1 MTSKTTAIID
11 TDPGIDDAIAI
22 LYALRHPDLDIA
34 AMTTVAGNIGLKVT
48 TTNALRIATLAG
60 VPTPV
65 HSGAAAPLG
74 RDPRPEIGIHG
85 NDGLGGV
92 TFPDPTTSPASSYAV
107 PYMVDA
113 LMSAPEKT
121 IDLFCLA
128 PLTNIATLMTMAPEA
143 LPRARRIIAMG
154 GAVDEPGNMG
164 RGEFNLAHD
173 PEAAAMVLHA
183 GLDLTLIPLDA
194 TRQFRAGAEFLAD
207 LRATGKAAA
216 VASADLIDAYFV
228 QTEHQARGSVS
239 RPLHDPCVPLFAL
252 HPDLFRIET
261 RHLQVDH
268 DGALIEGPHPIRV
281 AMGVDADA
289 LRARL
294 CEGLAC

>member
-1 MTSKTTAIID
+1 MPAIID

-22 LYALRHPDLDIA
+22 LYALRHTALDIHSI
-34 AMTTVAGNIGLKVT
+34 TTVAGNIGLSVT
-48 TTNALRIATLAG
+48 TANALKIATLAG
-60 VPTPV
+60 TQAPV
-65 HSGAAAPLG
+65 HAGAPAPLG
-74 RDPRPEIGIHG
+74 RDPRPELGIHG

-92 TFPDPTTSPASSYAV
+92 AFPDATYAASKT
-107 PYMVDA
+107 DA
-113 LMSAPEKT
+113 LTHLKQTLSKATPKT

-128 PLTNIATLMTMAPEA
+128 PLTNIAQLITTAPEA
-143 LPRARRIIAMG
+143 AQRIRRVIAMG

-173 PEAAAMVLHA
+173 PEAAAIVLHA

-194 TRQFRAGAEFLAD
+194 TRQFRADAAYLD
-207 LRATGKAAA
+207 TLRATGTAAA
-216 VASADLIDAYFV
+216 THSADLIDAYFT
-228 QTEHQARGSVS
+228 QTAHQAKGSES
-239 RPLHDPCVPLFAL
+239 RPLHDPCVPLYAL

-268 DGALIEGPHPIRV
+268 DGAIVPGPHPLRV
-281 AMGVDADA
+281 AIGLDADA

-294 CEGLAC
+294 RDGLSA

>member
-1 MTSKTTAIID
+1 MPAIID

-34 AMTTVAGNIGLKVT
+34 ALTTVAGNIGLAVT
-48 TTNALRIATLAG
+48 TTNALRITTLAE
-60 VPTPV
+60 VHAPV
-65 HSGAAAPLG
+65 HAGAAAPLG
-74 RDPRPEIGIHG
+74 REPRPELGIHG

-92 TFPDPTTSPASSYAV
+92 TFPDPATDAASDDAV
-107 PYMVDA
+107 GYLISNLNRADPQ
-113 LMSAPEKT
+113 T

-128 PLTNIATLMTMAPEA
+128 PLTNIAQLITRAPEA
-143 LPRARRIIAMG
+143 ANRIRRIIAMG

-173 PEAAAMVLHA
+173 PEAAAIVLHA

-194 TRQFRAGAEFLAD
+194 TRQFRADAAYLD
-207 LRATGKAAA
+207 TLRATGKAPAT
-216 VASADLIDAYFV
+216 ASADLIDAYFV
-228 QTEHQARGSVS
+228 QTEHQAKGSES
-239 RPLHDPCVPLFAL
+239 RPLHDPCVPLYAL

-268 DGALIEGPHPIRV
+268 DGALVAGPHPIRV

-294 CEGLAC
+294 RDGLAC